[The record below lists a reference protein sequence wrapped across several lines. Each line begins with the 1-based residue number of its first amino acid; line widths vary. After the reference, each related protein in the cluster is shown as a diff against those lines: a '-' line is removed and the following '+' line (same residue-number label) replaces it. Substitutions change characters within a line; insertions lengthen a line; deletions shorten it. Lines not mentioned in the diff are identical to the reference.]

1 MIPSSYFSSTAKANK
16 KSGGPPIPS
25 TLWLQVCH
33 GPPIINPTKTK
44 KKHMEFHKIKKKGD
58 LSDYMDCE
66 WSIIWSVIIDNP

>member
-44 KKHMEFHKIKKKGD
+44 KTYGVPQDKKKWEI
-58 LSDYMDCE
+58 YQ
-66 WSIIWSVIIDNP
+66 IIWIVNGP